1 MEEPHATLFFFNKS
15 SETKSWHVPLSRLS
29 LQTKAQKQAEIRQ
42 NYQIAA
48 LWLEHLEPER

>member
-15 SETKSWHVPLSRLS
+15 SETKSWHVPLSS
-29 LQTKAQKQAEIRQ
+29 LQKKAQKQAEIRQ

-48 LWLEHLEPER
+48 LWLEHLEPEQ